1 MTKLLTV
8 TFFLFVTSTVISIT
22 IPNAALAETKAN
34 QIKLHGVVNNKHGPV
49 KLGKIEVF
57 DASGQN
63 IATTEINPDSS
74 YQAGIAKNSKYPLI
88 LKAIFTNEKDGK
100 EKELKSFLMEQKTSN
115 ADITMFTTKVVEI
128 ALKLGGLNERNV
140 KRARIYAMMAIPGG
154 GGGGAGGHSGHG
166 KH

>member
-1 MTKLLTV
+1 MS
-8 TFFLFVTSTVISIT
+8 FFIFVTSTVISLT
-22 IPNAALAETKAN
+22 IPKAAVAETKAN
-34 QIKLHGVVNNKHGPV
+34 QIILNGVVNNKNGPV
-49 KLGKIEVF
+49 KLGGKIEVF

-88 LKAIFTNEKDGK
+88 LKAIFTDEMDGK
-100 EKELKSFLMEQKTSN
+100 EKELRSHLLDQKTTN
-115 ADITMFTTKVVEI
+115 TDITIFSTKLVEI

-154 GGGGAGGHSGHG
+154 GRGGGGHSGHG
-166 KH
+166 HGKH